1 MTLNP
6 LAHHASRLLA
16 AVALTL
22 AATFGT
28 LLLHQPVAAQTTT
41 VTISSVTPDSGTPS
55 QLVNVLGNGFQSGA
69 TVLFGGVAS
78 ISVATLSPSNL
89 SVRVPSGPTGLVTV
103 TVINADGTSG
113 SLPNAFNYGGTSAG
127 SSSFSVVSVT
137 PNNGPTTGGTSVTIT
152 GNGFVSGG
160 NVLIG
165 SALATNVSVLSTNQ
179 LVALTPPG
187 VAGSVAVTVSDGV
200 GNSATLPAAFTY
212 TTSSTTT
219 PPPAQ
224 SNALTVAGVTPNVG
238 TASGGTVVTVTGTGF
253 AAGASVLFGLQP
265 GTSVVVTSSSQL
277 TVTTPGN
284 SVATGPVNVTV
295 VNPGGVSGSLSA
307 AYTYGA
313 SASGALTIGSVSPT
327 SGSLNG
333 GTTVT
338 INGTGL
344 TSVTS
349 VQFGGVAGTGLT
361 AVSDTILTVVAP
373 AHAVG
378 PVLVTVVSG
387 NGSSTSLP
395 NGYVYNSAPTVT
407 VTSVSPAVSPLAG
420 GGTATITG
428 TGFANGMTIAFGG
441 TLGTSVSVVSSTQAT
456 VTIPSRSSAGGVD
469 IVVGLTTGQNA
480 TLPSGFNYQATGS
493 VSAQLPA
500 QGFGLFVFSGGTN
513 AQMVSAAGC
522 TSGGSSAFWATDS
535 SGAFIVY
542 VPNTSVTAVNAGWN
556 TLFPAGI
563 PASTPLIGKCS

>member
-1 MTLNP
+1 MTLNA
-6 LAHHASRLLA
+6 LAHYASRLLV

-22 AATFGT
+22 AATFGAQ
-28 LLLHQPVAAQTTT
+28 LVSQPAAAQTAT
-41 VTISSVTPDSGTPS
+41 VTVTSVTPSNGPPS
-55 QLVNVLGNGFQSGA
+55 QLVNVLGSGFQSGA

-78 ISVATLSPSNL
+78 ISVAMLAPSNL
-89 SVRVPSGPTGLVTV
+89 SVRVPSGPSGMVTV
-103 TVINADGTSG
+103 TVINPGGSTG
-113 SLPNAFNYGGTSAG
+113 SLPSAYDYGGGTG
-127 SSSFSVVSVT
+127 TSSFSAVSVS

-187 VAGSVAVTVSDGV
+187 VAGSVAVTVSDGL

-224 SNALTVAGVTPNVG
+224 GNALTVAGVTPNVG
-238 TASGGTVVTVTGTGF
+238 LASGGTVVTVTGSGF

-265 GTSVVVTSSSQL
+265 GTNVIVTSSSQL
-277 TVTTPGN
+277 TVTTPAN

-295 VNPGGVSGSLSA
+295 VNPGGVSGALSA
-307 AYTYGA
+307 AFTYGA

-349 VQFGGVAGTGLT
+349 VQFGGTAGTGLT
-361 AVSDTILTVVAP
+361 VGSGTMLTVVAP
-373 AHAVG
+373 PHAVG
-378 PVLVTVVSG
+378 PVLVTIVAGS
-387 NGSSTSLP
+387 GSSTSLP

-407 VTSVSPAVSPLAG
+407 VTSVTPAASPLAG
-420 GGTATITG
+420 GGTVTLAG
-428 TGFANGMTIAFGG
+428 TGFANGMTVAFGG

-456 VTIPSRSSAGGVD
+456 VTVPSRSSAGGVD

-500 QGFGLFVFSGGTN
+500 QGFGLFVFSGGIN

-522 TSGGSSAFWATDS
+522 TGSSSAFWATDS
-535 SGAFIVY
+535 AGQFVVY

-556 TLFPAGI
+556 TRFPTGI